1 MSKDFYDE
9 YNKDKIDKIIENIIG
24 TVIALFGAAIV
35 LLIFIGIP
43 IYYGVG
49 KTVTAVTTTTGQAE
63 GVLKEKTP
71 YCLIFYVAD
80 TYMEF
85 SVDEQTY
92 YKYEVGDKAHIDF
105 VKTEEQYKFKSFE
118 PNVKTIWHIDGID
131 ASNDRSNDIY
141 LNAIKEK
148 EAEEK
153 RKEQEEEDAAYWSW
167 YVSDQMMNN

>member
-9 YNKDKIDKIIENIIG
+9 YNKDKVDKIIENIIQ
-24 TVIALFGAAIV
+24 TVIALFGAVIV
-35 LLIFIGIP
+35 LLIFVGIP
-43 IYYGVG
+43 VYYGVG

-105 VKTEEQYKFKSFE
+105 VKTEEQYKFKSIK
-118 PNVKTIWHIDGID
+118 PDVKTSWHIDGID
-131 ASNDRSNDIY
+131 ALNDRSNDIY

>member
-1 MSKDFYDE
+1 MHEKTFYDE
-9 YNKDKIDKIIENIIG
+9 YEKDITDKIIETIGKTIG
-24 TVIALFGAAIV
+24 TAIV
-35 LLIFIGIP
+35 LLIFVGIP
-43 IYYGVG
+43 VYYGVG
-49 KTVTAVTTTTGQAE
+49 KTVTEVTTTKGAAE

-71 YCLIFYVAD
+71 YCLTFFVAD

-105 VKTEEQYKFKSFE
+105 VKTEEQYKFKNFK
-118 PNVKTIWHIDGID
+118 PDVKTLWHIDGID

-141 LNAIKEK
+141 LNAIKET
-148 EAEEK
+148 EEEK
-153 RKEQEEEDAAYWSW
+153 KRKKQEEEDAAYWSW

>member
-9 YNKDKIDKIIENIIG
+9 YNKDKVDKIIENIIQ
-24 TVIALFGAAIV
+24 TVIALFGAVIV
-35 LLIFIGIP
+35 LLIFVGIP
-43 IYYGVG
+43 VYYGVG

-148 EAEEK
+148 EEEEK
-153 RKEQEEEDAAYWSW
+153 RKKQEEEDAAYWSW
-167 YVSDQMMNN
+167 YVADQAMNN